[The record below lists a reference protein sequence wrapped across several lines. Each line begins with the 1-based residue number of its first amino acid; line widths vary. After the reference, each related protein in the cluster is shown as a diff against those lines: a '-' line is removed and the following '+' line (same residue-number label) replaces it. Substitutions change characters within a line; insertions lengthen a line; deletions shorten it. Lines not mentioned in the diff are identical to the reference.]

1 MGAGTDATG
10 TKAEAE
16 QRIPDEEKAR
26 LEGLIVQNGPPPT
39 AKDKPDSAHATVTP
53 DSDLPKVS
61 RDKGVI

>member
-16 QRIPDEEKAR
+16 QRVPDEEKAR
-26 LEGLIVQNGPPPT
+26 LEGLTVQNGPPPN
-39 AKDKPDSAHATVTP
+39 AKSKPDSAHSAVTS

-61 RDKGVI
+61 RDNGVI